1 MANEDILIQCKGK
14 WRNILIHLG
23 VNEAHLNPNKEA
35 PCPICGGKTRAR
47 WISDN
52 EYLHCRYHGDSGST
66 GIQTAALWLGM
77 DIRRDYAALCARI
90 REIEGLPTITE
101 TKKVDDSAKLAANAI
116 KAKSI
121 INESEKI
128 NSHDY
133 LDYFKIKVPP
143 LGLRF
148 HKGLDLWEG
157 KDAFIGNFPC
167 FVCPIR
173 DSLVIEQPLKKGE
186 SILTGILNIQLIY
199 LLDNYK
205 TEKRFLKLA
214 SYTQGVIKLF
224 PVDDTL
230 AIAEGVKS
238 ALSYYELEKVPVWAT
253 INSTQMARFK
263 PPERVKKLIIVADND
278 KSFTGQ
284 KAAYECA
291 NRLAVH
297 DDTKH
302 IDISVVNF
310 IDYKMIRDSGHDFD
324 AADYLCM
331 ENWNA

>member
-1 MANEDILIQCKGK
+1 MANEDILIQFKGR
-14 WRNILIHLG
+14 WRNVLIHLG

-47 WISDN
+47 WIADS
-52 EYLHCRYHGDSGST
+52 EYLHCRYHGDTGST

-77 DIRRDYAALCARI
+77 DIKRDYAALCARI
-90 REIEGLPTITE
+90 REIEGLPTMTE
-101 TKKVDDSAKLAANAI
+101 TTKKDDSAKLAANAI
-116 KAKSI
+116 RAKKILSESKAI
-121 INESEKI
+121 ES
-128 NSHDY
+128 HQY
-133 LDYFKIKVPP
+133 LDYFKLKVPP
-143 LGLRF
+143 LGMRF
-148 HKGLDLWEG
+148 HEGLELFEVG
-157 KDAFIGNFPC
+157 TFPC

-173 DSLVIEQPLKKGE
+173 DSTTE
-186 SILTGILNIQLIY
+186 SKDIQALQLIY
-199 LLDNYK
+199 LLPDYK
-205 TEKRFLKLA
+205 TEKRILKLA
-214 SYTQGVIKLF
+214 SYAQGVIKLF
-224 PVDDTL
+224 PVDATL

-238 ALSYYELEKVPVWAT
+238 ALSFYELEKIPTWAT

-297 DDTKH
+297 DDTNH

-310 IDYKMIRDSGHDFD
+310 IDHDMIRDSGHDFD

-331 ENWNA
+331 ENWNG